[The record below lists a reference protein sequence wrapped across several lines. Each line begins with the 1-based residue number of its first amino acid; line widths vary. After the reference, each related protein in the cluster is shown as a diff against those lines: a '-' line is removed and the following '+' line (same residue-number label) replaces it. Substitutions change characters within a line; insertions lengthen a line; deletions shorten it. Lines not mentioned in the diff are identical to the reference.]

1 MILFKILFPKGLTDL
16 GMNSLI
22 KIILFSF
29 LGFSFAKSQDTLFQC
44 GPWEE
49 YSLGQYLLQNNT
61 WGQGDIAN
69 FSQCIF
75 TTSDSVFGWNWDWPN
90 IGNNVKAYPEIIFG
104 KKPWSSSSTNN
115 LLPIALSRVENFEVD
130 FDIQTEADGNYN
142 SAFEF
147 WITEDSLSNE
157 NGITTEVMIWTS
169 NSYLHPAGNQISIV
183 YVDGY
188 FYKMYRA
195 DFDNWVYYAFVSEID
210 NHNGTLKIHDFIN
223 YMISTGHLNPN
234 EFLGSFEFGNEI
246 VHGSGQTIINQ
257 YSISLNETLGETNS
271 PISILTSYYN
281 LNDNYPNPFNPK
293 TNITYR
299 LQIDGLVNITVYDM
313 LGNIVNRLVNEVQNS
328 GYKTV
333 EWNAMDNLG
342 HKVSAGIYFYSL
354 EVGDFRQTKK
364 MILLK

>member
-1 MILFKILFPKGLTDL
+1 
-16 GMNSLI
+16 MNSLL
-22 KIILFSF
+22 KIILSYF
-29 LGFSFAKSQDTLFQC
+29 LGFSIIRSQDTLVQC
-44 GPWEE
+44 GAWEE
-49 YSLGQYLLQNNT
+49 FSLGLYLLQNNT

-115 LLPIALSRVENFEVD
+115 ILPIVLNRLENFEVE
-130 FDIQTEADGNYN
+130 FDIQTEANGNYN

-157 NGITTEVMIWTS
+157 NGITTEVMIWIS
-169 NSYLHPAGNQISIV
+169 NNFLQPAGNQISIV

-210 NHNGTLKIHDFIN
+210 QHNGTLKIHDFIN
-223 YMISTGHLNPN
+223 YMVSTGHLNPN

-246 VHGSGQTIINQ
+246 VHGNGQTIINQ
-257 YSISLNETLGETNS
+257 YSISLNETLVEIKS
-271 PISILTSYYN
+271 PNGTLTSYYN

-299 LQIDGLVNITVYDM
+299 LQIDCLVSITIYDL
-313 LGNIVNRLVNEVQNS
+313 LGNVIRHLVNEVQNA
-328 GYKTV
+328 GYKKV
-333 EWNAMDNLG
+333 EWNAIDNLG
-342 HKVSAGIYFYSL
+342 HPVSAGVYIYTL
-354 EVGDFRQTKK
+354 EAGNFRQTKK

>member
-1 MILFKILFPKGLTDL
+1 MIFISKFPFDL
-16 GMNSLI
+16 CMNSFL
-22 KIILFSF
+22 KNILLLS
-29 LGFSFAKSQDTLFQC
+29 LVFSFAKAQDTLFQC
-44 GPWEE
+44 SPWEE
-49 YSLGQYLLQNNT
+49 YSFGPYLLQNNT
-61 WGQGDIAN
+61 WGQGDITD

-75 TTSDSVFGWNWDWPN
+75 TTSDSIFGWNWNWPN

-115 LLPIALSRVENFEVD
+115 VLPIALNRIENFEVN
-130 FDIQTEADGNYN
+130 FDIQTEANGNYN

-169 NSYLHPAGNQISIV
+169 NNFLQPAGNQISIV

-210 NHNGTLKIHDFIN
+210 QYNGVLKIHDFIN
-223 YMISTGHLNPN
+223 YMLSTGHLNPN

-246 VHGSGQTIINQ
+246 VHGNGQTIINQ
-257 YSISLNETLGETNS
+257 YSISLNETLGEIKS
-271 PISILTSYYN
+271 PNGILTSYCN
-281 LNDNYPNPFNPK
+281 LNDNYPNPFNFI

-299 LQIDGLVNITVYDM
+299 LQIDFLVSITVYDM
-313 LGNIVNRLVNEVQNS
+313 RGKVIRHLVNEVQNAGS
-328 GYKTV
+328 KTV
-333 EWNAMDNLG
+333 EWNAIDNLG
-342 HKVSAGIYFYSL
+342 HPVSAGVYFYSL
-354 EVGDFRQTKK
+354 EAGDFRQTKK

>member
-1 MILFKILFPKGLTDL
+1 MNILL
-16 GMNSLI
+16 

-29 LGFSFAKSQDTLFQC
+29 LCSSFSKSQDTLFQC

-49 YSLGQYLLQNNT
+49 YSLGSYLLQNNT
-61 WGQGDIAN
+61 WGQGDITN

-90 IGNNVKAYPEIIFG
+90 IGNSVKAYPEIIFG
-104 KKPWSSSSTNN
+104 KKPWSSISTNN
-115 LLPIALSRVENFEVD
+115 VLPIALNRIENFEVD
-130 FDIQTEADGNYN
+130 FDFQTEANGNYN

-169 NSYLHPAGNQISIV
+169 NNFLQPAGNQISIV

-195 DFDNWVYYAFVSEID
+195 VFDAWVYYAFVSEVD
-210 NHNGTLKIHDFIN
+210 QHNGTLKIHDFIN
-223 YMISTGHLNPN
+223 YMVSIGHLNPN

-246 VHGSGQTIINQ
+246 VHGNGQTTINQ
-257 YSISLNETLGETNS
+257 YSISINETLGKIKS
-271 PISILTSYYN
+271 PDKILTSYYK

-299 LQIDGLVNITVYDM
+299 LQIDCLVSITIYDI
-313 LGNIVNRLVNEVQNS
+313 LGNVIRQLVNEVQNP
-328 GYKTV
+328 GYKSVIWDAT
-333 EWNAMDNLG
+333 NDKGNP
-342 HKVSAGIYFYSL
+342 VSASVYLYSI
-354 EVGDFRQTKK
+354 EAGNFRQTKK

>member
-1 MILFKILFPKGLTDL
+1 
-16 GMNSLI
+16 MNSFL
-22 KIILFSF
+22 KNILLLS
-29 LGFSFAKSQDTLFQC
+29 LVFSFAKAQDTLFQC
-44 GPWEE
+44 SPWEE
-49 YSLGQYLLQNNT
+49 YSFGPYLLQNNT
-61 WGQGDIAN
+61 WGQGDITD

-75 TTSDSVFGWNWDWPN
+75 TTSDSIFGWNWNWPN

-115 LLPIALSRVENFEVD
+115 LLPIALGRVENFEVE
-130 FDIQTEADGNYN
+130 FDIQTEANGNYN

-169 NSYLHPAGNQISIV
+169 NSFLQPAGNQISIV

-210 NHNGTLKIHDFIN
+210 QYNGTLKIHDFIN
-223 YMISTGHLNPN
+223 YMVSTGYLNPN

-246 VHGSGQTIINQ
+246 VHGNGQTIINQ
-257 YSISLNETLGETNS
+257 YSISLNETLGEIKS
-271 PISILTSYYN
+271 PNGILTSYYN
-281 LNDNYPNPFNPK
+281 LNDNYPNPFNPS

-299 LQIDGLVNITVYDM
+299 LYTDGLVRITIYDM
-313 LGNIVNRLVNEVQNS
+313 LGNVIKQIVDEVQNS
-328 GYKTV
+328 GYKRA
-333 EWNAMDNLG
+333 EWNATDNLG
-342 HKVSAGIYFYSL
+342 QPVSAGVYLYSL

>member
-1 MILFKILFPKGLTDL
+1 LGLFKFLFPKGINDL
-16 GMNSLI
+16 DMNGLL

-29 LGFSFAKSQDTLFQC
+29 LGFSSIKSQDTLFQC
-44 GPWEE
+44 DPWEE
-49 YSLGQYLLQNNT
+49 YSIGPYLLQNNT

-75 TTSDSVFGWNWDWPN
+75 TTSDSVFGWNWGWPN

-115 LLPIALSRVENFEVD
+115 VLPIAINRVENFEVN
-130 FDIQTEADGNYN
+130 FDIQTEANGNYN

-169 NSYLHPAGNQISIV
+169 NNFLQPAGNQISIV

-195 DFDNWVYYAFVSEID
+195 DFDNWVYYAFVSEIEQHYG
-210 NHNGTLKIHDFIN
+210 NLKIHDFIN
-223 YMISTGHLNPN
+223 YMVSTDHLNPN

-246 VHGSGQTIINQ
+246 VHGNGQTIINQ
-257 YSISLNETLGETNS
+257 YSISLNETLGEIKS
-271 PISILTSYYN
+271 PNGILTSYYN
-281 LNDNYPNPFNPK
+281 LNDNYPNPFNLQ
-293 TNITYR
+293 TNINYR
-299 LQIDGLVNITVYDM
+299 LQIDCLVNLTIYDM
-313 LGNIVNRLVNEVQNS
+313 RGKVIRQLVNEVQNAGS
-328 GYKTV
+328 KTV
-333 EWNAMDNLG
+333 EWDALDNLG
-342 HKVSAGIYFYSL
+342 HPASAGVYLYSL
-354 EVGDFRQTKK
+354 EAWGVRQTKK